1 MAYRT
6 GKKAGSEAV
15 DLDAMADATLGNP
28 ENLLEVR
35 GLKTHFFTD
44 EGVVKAVDGMDYDVP
59 RGKTLGV
66 VGESGSGKSIGARS
80 LMQLVDQPGRIVEGQ
95 ILLGRESG
103 KAIDIAQLDRKGNPI
118 RRIRGKEIAMIFQE
132 PMSSLSPVHTIGR
145 QIGEMIELHFG
156 YDKDQTRERVLQLL
170 KRVEMPKAE
179 TAIDSYTFE
188 LSGGMRQRAMIA
200 MGLACDPRLLI
211 ADEPTTA
218 LDVTTQAVIL
228 DLIKELQAS
237 IGMSVM
243 FITHDLG
250 VIAEVADEV
259 AVMYLGTVVERGT
272 VEQIFNDPKH
282 PYTRSLIR
290 SIPRLGLEKRRRLE
304 AIRGMVPHPFNR
316 PGGCP
321 FHNRCPEFMPGTCDT
336 LVPPREILGGSREVR
351 CLLHSDVDAVRKT
364 QTSREDAVTPARK
377 KRNGKG

>member
-1 MAYRT
+1 MAARKN
-6 GKKAGSEAV
+6 KKLSSREV
-15 DLDAMADATLGNP
+15 DLDSFATEKLSNP
-28 ENLLEVR
+28 DNLLEVR

-44 EGVVKAVDGMDYDVP
+44 EGVVKAVDGMDHNVP

-80 LMQLVDQPGRIVEGQ
+80 LMQLVEKPGRIVEGE
-95 ILLGRESG
+95 ILFDRTAGN
-103 KAIDIAQLDRKGNPI
+103 AIDIAKLDRKGDAI

-156 YDKDQTRERVLQLL
+156 WNKEQTRARVLDLL
-170 KRVEMPKAE
+170 RRVEMPKAQ

-228 DLIKELQAS
+228 DLIKELQTS
-237 IGMSVM
+237 LGMSFM

-272 VEQIFNDPKH
+272 VEEIFNSPKH
-282 PYTRSLIR
+282 PYTRSLIH

-304 AIRGMVPHPFNR
+304 AIKGMVPHPFNR

-336 LVPPREILGGSREVR
+336 LVPPRELLEGGREVR
-351 CLLHSDVDAVRKT
+351 CLLHSDVEAVRA
-364 QTSREDAVTPARK
+364 QQQSEANMRESTK
-377 KRNGKG
+377 QKRNGKD